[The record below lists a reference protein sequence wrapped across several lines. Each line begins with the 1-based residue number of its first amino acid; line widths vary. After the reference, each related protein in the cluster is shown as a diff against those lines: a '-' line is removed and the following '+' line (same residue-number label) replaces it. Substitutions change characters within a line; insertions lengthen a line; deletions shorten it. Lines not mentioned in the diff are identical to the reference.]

1 MSVFVKRVEVVNGR
15 EELKIASPFPCCP
28 VNPKFHVK
36 ENRDREKKK
45 KRYGV
50 KTATDAAEIH
60 KCSLVLVYTIVIKM
74 IKLV

>member
-45 KRYGV
+45 KGM
-50 KTATDAAEIH
+50 A
-60 KCSLVLVYTIVIKM
+60 
-74 IKLV
+74 